1 MGKRSKRGSLRF
13 LHPALPVL
21 SIVLGLVLAV
31 MIATTVF
38 FQRMV
43 DRIQYIPKEEPPAL
57 SQQVPDTLPVPEAP
71 SPDPLVPEEL
81 SFTLPDPHPER
92 NVIRLLLI
100 GQDRREGEARA
111 RSDSMILCTFR
122 KDTNELILTSILRDL
137 YVPIPGYRD
146 NRLNAAYAFGGIELL
161 EETLEHN
168 FGIRPDGS
176 LEVDFTRFSG
186 IVDLL
191 GGVRLTLREDEAR
204 FLNELHGFG
213 LSAGENLLTGEQA
226 LHYTRIRSLDPDGDF
241 SRTNR
246 QRTVITAMVQAC
258 REAGLITLLSVLE
271 EILPMVTTDLS
282 RRELISLAGE
292 LFPMLSDLT
301 IVSQRLPADG
311 TYTNKTIRG
320 MAVLVAD
327 LDAAR
332 RLLEETLTGTSG

>member
-1 MGKRSKRGSLRF
+1 MGKRSKRSRLRF
-13 LHPALPVL
+13 RRPALQL
-21 SIVLGLVLAV
+21 SGIVLGLILAA
-31 MIATTVF
+31 MIAATAF
-38 FQRMV
+38 FQRMT

-57 SQQVPDTLPVPEAP
+57 SGQVPDTLPVPEAP
-71 SPDPLVPEEL
+71 SPEPLAPEEL

-92 NVIRLLLI
+92 DVIRLLLI
-100 GQDRREGEARA
+100 GQDRREGETRA

-122 KDTNELILTSILRDL
+122 KDTNALILTSILRDL
-137 YVPIPGYRD
+137 YVQIPGHQD

-161 EETLEHN
+161 EDTLERN
-168 FGIRPDGS
+168 FGIRVDGS
-176 LEVDFTRFSG
+176 VEVDFARFSG
-186 IVDLL
+186 VVDLL

-226 LHYTRIRSLDPDGDF
+226 LHYARIRSLDPDGDF

-246 QRTVITAMVQAC
+246 QRNVITAIVEAC
-258 REAGLITLLSVLE
+258 RGAGLITLLSVLE
-271 EILPMVTTDLS
+271 EVLPMVTTDLS
-282 RRELISLAGE
+282 RRELISIAAE

-332 RLLEETLTGTSG
+332 QLLEETLTGTSG

>member
-1 MGKRSKRGSLRF
+1 MGKRSKRSRLRF
-13 LHPALPVL
+13 RRPALQL
-21 SIVLGLVLAV
+21 SGIVLGLILAA
-31 MIATTVF
+31 MIAATAF
-38 FQRMV
+38 FQRMT

-57 SQQVPDTLPVPEAP
+57 SGQVPDTLPVPEAP

-122 KDTNELILTSILRDL
+122 KDTRELILTSILRDL
-137 YVPIPGYRD
+137 YVQIPGHQD

-191 GGVRLTLREDEAR
+191 GGVRLTLREDEAEL
-204 FLNELHGFG
+204 LNKTLGCKV
-213 LSAGENLLTGEQA
+213 SPGENLLTGDQA
-226 LHYTRIRSLDPDGDF
+226 LYYARIRSLDPDGDF

-301 IVSQRLPADG
+301 IVSQRIPADG
-311 TYTNKTIRG
+311 TYSGQMIRG

-327 LDAAR
+327 MNAAR
-332 RLLEETLTGTSG
+332 QLLEETLTGTSG